1 MCVMSDVR
9 RLMLDVS
16 CLMTDIGRPMSPVRC
31 LISNTCLMSD
41 IVYQTSDD
49 RLQMFTNRCHTSD
62 V

>member
-1 MCVMSDVR
+1 MSDVR

-41 IVYQTSDD
+41 IVNQTSDD
-49 RLQMFTNRCHTSD
+49 RLQMFTNRCQKSD